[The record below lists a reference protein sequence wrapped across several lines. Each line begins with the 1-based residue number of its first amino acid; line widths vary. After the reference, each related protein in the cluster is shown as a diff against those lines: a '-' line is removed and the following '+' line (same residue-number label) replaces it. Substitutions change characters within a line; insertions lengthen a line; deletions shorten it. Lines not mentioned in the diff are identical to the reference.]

1 MEEIEI
7 SNKVNLIE
15 KELFSLK
22 LLLLKL
28 SQKKKQENLC
38 LEGRLKGINITEE
51 DIEESK
57 FSLFK

>member
-38 LEGRLKGINITEE
+38 LEGSLKGINMTEE

-57 FSLFK
+57 LSLFK

>member
-1 MEEIEI
+1 MVELEI
-7 SNKVNLIE
+7 SKRVDNLG

-38 LEGRLKGINITEE
+38 LEGSLKGINMTEE

-57 FSLFK
+57 LSLFK